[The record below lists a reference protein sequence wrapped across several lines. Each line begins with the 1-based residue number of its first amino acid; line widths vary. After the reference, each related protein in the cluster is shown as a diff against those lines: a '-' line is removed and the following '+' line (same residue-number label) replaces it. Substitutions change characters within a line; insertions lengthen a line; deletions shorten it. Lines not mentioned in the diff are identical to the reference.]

1 MCRTIE
7 AGEVILEDRAAV
19 EAPSTSNRFFIYA
32 FLFYSIYNS
41 GIIVRKRK
49 RNCNLTVNFML
60 KPWPVLRKGL

>member
-32 FLFYSIYNS
+32 FYSIY
-41 GIIVRKRK
+41 RC
-49 RNCNLTVNFML
+49 RNLQ
-60 KPWPVLRKGL
+60 

>member
-32 FLFYSIYNS
+32 FLFYLKY
-41 GIIVRKRK
+41 
-49 RNCNLTVNFML
+49 RNL
-60 KPWPVLRKGL
+60 KKASKKVDQL